1 MSSQLK
7 GKGFHLPDLSIKG
20 FRCFDQISVPDL
32 GHVNLFAG
40 RNGVGKTT
48 ILEAVK
54 VYASRADESVLA
66 ELIAGREEFLA
77 GVNKD
82 GEKVNFLDLKALFSG
97 RKPSVGTQIEIGPE
111 DGGGKLKIEL
121 ANLDDERAPLF
132 REFVDAD
139 FLEREAS
146 VLKISLGNKQ
156 WLIPGLFENYWRV
169 KRRGPRVADNN
180 ERPAV
185 MKSQWLGPELL
196 SNRAIAELWDEVTL
210 TEDED
215 LAIKALNL
223 VLDHKVDRVAMVG
236 EDESRVRWGGR
247 RAVCR
252 IGDNGPVSLKSLGDG
267 AARLFSTALALA
279 SCRDGFL
286 LIDES
291 ENGIHY
297 TIQQKF
303 WSMILHTAKENN
315 IQVFATTHSFDCV
328 RGFAQAV
335 AEAEDVSGSLV
346 RLERENRQTRCI
358 RYSEEELKSAAKY
371 NIEVR

>member
-7 GKGFHLPDLSIKG
+7 GKEFHLPDLSIKG
-20 FRCFDQISVPDL
+20 FRFFDQISVPEL

-48 ILEAVK
+48 VLEAVK
-54 VYASRADESVLA
+54 VYASRGDESVLA

-82 GEKVNFLDLKALFSG
+82 GEKENFLDLKALFSG

-111 DGGGKLKIEL
+111 EGGGKLKIKL
-121 ANLDDERAPLF
+121 ANLEDEKAPLF
-132 REFVDAD
+132 REFADAD
-139 FLEREAS
+139 FSEREAS
-146 VLKISLGNKQ
+146 VLKISFRNKQ
-156 WLIPGLFENYWRV
+156 WLVPGLFENYRRV
-169 KRRGPRVADNN
+169 QRRISRVADNN
-180 ERPAV
+180 ERSAA

-196 SNRAIAELWDEVTL
+196 SNRAIAELWDEITL

-346 RLERENRQTRCI
+346 RLEREDRQTRCI